1 MLVVKNEHTFLLE
14 IYGHIKLYIT
24 VNTHTFVAGNVCK
37 SIEKEMV
44 CKYAKEDNVKG
55 EKMKNKK
62 WSYSHLKET
71 WGNELF
77 ETRSA
82 AEREALKY
90 AKKEDLNVM
99 YIGLCAYVQL
109 PDCVDVEKILEELS
123 EQYQEDTEGNYEE
136 YLYLSITNEDLKW
149 LEKALRQVIQQFHRR
164 ANIKSEYCIVE
175 KMYTIKI

>member
-1 MLVVKNEHTFLLE
+1 
-14 IYGHIKLYIT
+14 
-24 VNTHTFVAGNVCK
+24 
-37 SIEKEMV
+37 
-44 CKYAKEDNVKG
+44 
-55 EKMKNKK
+55 MKNKK
-62 WSYSHLKET
+62 WSYSYSHSKEA

-90 AKKEDLNVM
+90 AKNNNLNEM
-99 YIGLCAYVQL
+99 YIGLCGYVQL
-109 PDCVDVEKILEELS
+109 PDCVDVEKILEELN

-136 YLYLSITNEDLKW
+136 YLYLSITKEDFQW
-149 LEKALRQVIQQFHRR
+149 LEETLRQVIQQFHRR